1 MSDDME
7 VLAIWLLSMV
17 VFGLW
22 RITQRCL
29 TGSAGSP
36 TTGDRL
42 QEWGIGLLFSVVFVF
57 PLPYFVGIVPDVAYA
72 YYVVI
77 AVSAGLL
84 LVYVGERL
92 RRRGATSKHNTDIGV

>member
-1 MSDDME
+1 MDDDME
-7 VLAIWLLSMV
+7 VLAIWLLSLV

-22 RITQRCL
+22 RIARRCL
-29 TGSAGSP
+29 TGSAPP

-42 QEWGIGLLFSVVFVF
+42 QEWGIGLLFSVVFIL
-57 PLPYFVGIVPDVAYA
+57 PLPYFVGIISDGAYA

-77 AVSAGLL
+77 TVSAGLL
-84 LVYVGERL
+84 LIFVGERL